1 MIEFINGRL
10 VDKGPTHAIIEVG
23 GLAYRIQISLNTFE
37 SLPETGNDL
46 KLVTY
51 LHVREDAIQL
61 FGFFDDRERDVF
73 LGLISVSGIGPRLAQ
88 TILSGIKVTELV
100 SAIAGEQ
107 TERLTRISGIGKKT
121 AQRLVVELKEKF
133 TGMGLLEDVHTS
145 PQAPALSYMEEEAL
159 MALMALGYKRPAAE
173 KALQRVRKTA
183 EAKTIEELIKLTLQ
197 AI

>member
-23 GLAYRIQISLNTFE
+23 GFAYRIQISLNTFE

-61 FGFFDDRERDVF
+61 FGFSDDRERNVF

-133 TGMGLLEDVHTS
+133 TGMGLLEDVQTS